1 MLRRLAPAAF
11 VLSTVVGFL
20 IGFTVRP
27 HQDAAA
33 SGQAAHRTSPPAA
46 SPAGFSTPGGPVA
59 SVVNFAEVAARLN
72 PAVVNVEA
80 TSRMRVPGV
89 GTDADPRLRPSGDDP
104 DEDAESGDPEIP
116 DEGSGSGFI
125 VEADGYILTNHHVI
139 SGADRVT
146 VKLADGRS
154 LRAVVVGAD
163 PATDVALLKV
173 DAGEPLP
180 VAPLGDSSQVR
191 VGEWVCAI
199 GNPLAYEHTVTV
211 GVVSFLGRKLFD
223 ASLDDYIQTDAA
235 INFGSSGG
243 PLINARGEVIGIN
256 AAISRKARNI
266 GFAIPISQAR
276 AILPQLKRD
285 GRVARGY
292 LGVTLR
298 DLDPDLSKSLK
309 LAPSSGALVQD
320 VTDGSPGARAGI
332 KPYDVIVSVDGARV
346 HTNDD
351 LIRHIAA
358 RPPGVA
364 TTLQVMR
371 DGREQS
377 VSLRLGERP
386 SPADEDGA
394 APARGTDAAECHAGD
409 GTRGVGTRHRS
420 GARPAAARARGHA
433 RRGGVCRRSAG
444 PGVRGG
450 HRARRHHPR
459 GEPRRGA
466 DAGRLPERH
475 ARRPAGRR
483 AGLLLFPPRSR
494 TARPARRPGGGVAG
508 MTARILVIDDEAAI
522 RDAMRMIL
530 EYDGYDCAVASSGPD
545 GLAAIERETPDL
557 VFLDIRMPG
566 MDGLE
571 VLDRIR

>member
-1 MLRRLAPAAF
+1 MLRRLAPVAF
-11 VLSTVVGFL
+11 VLTTVVGFL

-33 SGQAAHRTSPPAA
+33 RSVAPDGGALQVPSVSPVPTF
-46 SPAGFSTPGGPVA
+46 GTPGAPVA
-59 SVVNFAEVAARLN
+59 SVVNFAEVAERLN

-80 TSRMRVPGV
+80 TSRLRLAGSA
-89 GTDADPRLRPSGDDP
+89 GDPRLEPFEAEP
-104 DEDAESGDPEIP
+104 DEDADDGEPSIP

-125 VEADGYILTNHHVI
+125 VEADGHILTNHHVI
-139 SGADRVT
+139 SGADRIT

-163 PATDVALLKV
+163 PATDIALIKI
-173 DAGEPLP
+173 DAGEALP
-180 VAPLGDSSQVR
+180 VAPLGDSAQVR

-266 GFAIPISQAR
+266 GFAIPINQVR
-276 AILPQLKRD
+276 AILPHLKRD

-298 DLDPDLSKSLK
+298 DLDHDLSKSLK
-309 LAPSSGALVQD
+309 LPPSSGALVQD
-320 VTDGSPGARAGI
+320 VSDGSPGARAGI
-332 KPYDVIVSVDGARV
+332 KPYDVIVSVDGSRV

-358 RPPGVA
+358 RPPGA
-364 TTLQVMR
+364 GTTLQVLR
-371 DGREQS
+371 DGREQA

-386 SPADEDGA
+386 TPGDEEAA
-394 APARGTDAAECHAGD
+394 APARGMTRPGPTPPMGLGVSVREIDRALARRLHVPDGMHGVVVSAVDPLGPAYDAGVERGD
-409 GTRGVGTRHRS
+409 IILEVNRVAVPTAAAYVNATRA
-420 GARPAAARARGHA
+420 ARPGD
-433 RRGGVCRRSAG
+433 V
-444 PGVRGG
+444 
-450 HRARRHHPR
+450 
-459 GEPRRGA
+459 
-466 DAGRLPERH
+466 
-475 ARRPAGRR
+475 
-483 AGLLLFPPRSR
+483 
-494 TARPARRPGGGVAG
+494 
-508 MTARILVIDDEAAI
+508 
-522 RDAMRMIL
+522 
-530 EYDGYDCAVASSGPD
+530 
-545 GLAAIERETPDL
+545 LAFFCYLPDL
-557 VFLDIRMPG
+557 GQR
-566 MDGLE
+566 
-571 VLDRIR
+571 VLRAVRVEASPE

>member
-1 MLRRLAPAAF
+1 MLRRLAPVAL
-11 VLSTVVGFL
+11 VLTTVVGFL

-27 HQDAAA
+27 RQDAGTG
-33 SGQAAHRTSPPAA
+33 SQAPHGPSPSAPTVA
-46 SPAGFSTPGGPVA
+46 SPGFSTPAGPVA
-59 SVVNFAEVAARLN
+59 SIVNFAEVAARLN

-80 TSRMRVPGV
+80 TTRTRATATDPPLHPSDEESDDD
-89 GTDADPRLRPSGDDP
+89 GTP
-104 DEDAESGDPEIP
+104 DDPEIP

-163 PATDVALLKV
+163 PATDVALIKV

-180 VAPLGDSSQVR
+180 VAQLGNSSQVR

-266 GFAIPISQAR
+266 GFAIPINQAR

-298 DLDPDLSKSLK
+298 DLDPDLSRSLK
-309 LAPSSGALVQD
+309 LAPSAGALVQD

-332 KPYDVIVSVDGARV
+332 RPYDVIVSVDGARV
-346 HTNDD
+346 RTNDD

-358 RPPGVA
+358 RPPGA
-364 TTLQVMR
+364 GTTLQVLR
-371 DGREQS
+371 DGLEQS

-386 SPADEDGA
+386 SPGDEEGT
-394 APARGTDAAECHAGD
+394 APARGTTRPGATPAMGLGVSVRDVDRALARRLHVPEGVHGVVVTAVDPLGPAYEAGVERGDIILEVNRVAVPTMAAYLNA
-409 GTRGVGTRHRS
+409 TRA
-420 GARPAAARARGHA
+420 ARPGD
-433 RRGGVCRRSAG
+433 V
-444 PGVRGG
+444 
-450 HRARRHHPR
+450 
-459 GEPRRGA
+459 
-466 DAGRLPERH
+466 
-475 ARRPAGRR
+475 
-483 AGLLLFPPRSR
+483 
-494 TARPARRPGGGVAG
+494 
-508 MTARILVIDDEAAI
+508 
-522 RDAMRMIL
+522 
-530 EYDGYDCAVASSGPD
+530 
-545 GLAAIERETPDL
+545 LAFFCYLPDL
-557 VFLDIRMPG
+557 GQRALRAVRV
-566 MDGLE
+566 E
-571 VLDRIR
+571 ASQE